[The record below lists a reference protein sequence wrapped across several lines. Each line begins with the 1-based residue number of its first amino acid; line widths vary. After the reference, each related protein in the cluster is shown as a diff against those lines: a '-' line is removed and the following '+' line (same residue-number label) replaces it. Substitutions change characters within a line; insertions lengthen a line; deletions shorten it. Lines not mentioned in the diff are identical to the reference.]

1 MAMSECVR
9 RVSTLQ
15 SLTSELPR
23 LLLYLPF
30 DSITLFAFFAQ
41 PRTPVLLFGSRF
53 YARGPKASSARMQ
66 PLQPYA
72 DLGWCPTIMPLTASF
87 QFVFAQLMKIRFCIW
102 FFVFAFPHGDPPCN
116 RVWVNNQ
123 QFCPQKQPAT
133 GLLLENEESTIICFL
148 HIIISLSLAIGWV
161 SQVKPNIEPSTFSAN

>member
-41 PRTPVLLFGSRF
+41 PQTPVLLFGARF

-87 QFVFAQLMKIRFCIW
+87 QFVFAQLMRICFCICVFRICISPMVTPHVTVLGLTINNSALKNNLQPDCFW
-102 FFVFAFPHGDPPCN
+102 KMKNPQLFVFFTLSSHCHWPLAG
-116 RVWVNNQ
+116 
-123 QFCPQKQPAT
+123 CPK
-133 GLLLENEESTIICFL
+133 
-148 HIIISLSLAIGWV
+148 
-161 SQVKPNIEPSTFSAN
+161 

>member
-41 PRTPVLLFGSRF
+41 PRTTVLLFGSTF

-66 PLQPYA
+66 PLQPFVPVGVQSDNAGLAGNINNMAWIERTYV
-72 DLGWCPTIMPLTASF
+72 LYRNSHFMPDF
-87 QFVFAQLMKIRFCIW
+87 DI
-102 FFVFAFPHGDPPCN
+102 
-116 RVWVNNQ
+116 
-123 QFCPQKQPAT
+123 
-133 GLLLENEESTIICFL
+133 
-148 HIIISLSLAIGWV
+148 
-161 SQVKPNIEPSTFSAN
+161 

>member
-1 MAMSECVR
+1 MLCNKQIPIKVYIYIYTHLDKIVAKIIVEWMAMSECVR

-41 PRTPVLLFGSRF
+41 PRTPVLLFGDRF

-87 QFVFAQLMKIRFCIW
+87 QFVFAQLMRICFCIC
-102 FFVFAFPHGDPPCN
+102 VFRICISPWWPPM
-116 RVWVNNQ
+116 
-123 QFCPQKQPAT
+123 
-133 GLLLENEESTIICFL
+133 L
-148 HIIISLSLAIGWV
+148 
-161 SQVKPNIEPSTFSAN
+161 

>member
-41 PRTPVLLFGSRF
+41 PRTPVLLFGARF

-66 PLQPYA
+66 PLQPCIRRFGLMPQNYA
-72 DLGWCPTIMPLTASF
+72 LNSIISICICTINENMFLYLCFSYLHFPMVTPHAVTVFGLTINNSALKNNLQPDCF
-87 QFVFAQLMKIRFCIW
+87 WKMKNPQLFVFF
-102 FFVFAFPHGDPPCN
+102 
-116 RVWVNNQ
+116 
-123 QFCPQKQPAT
+123 
-133 GLLLENEESTIICFL
+133 
-148 HIIISLSLAIGWV
+148 SLSSHCHWPLAGCP
-161 SQVKPNIEPSTFSAN
+161 K